1 MIKKKYLTSGA
12 KLALSQ
18 SRLPILLAKYFYSV
32 EIEGEK
38 SLKLLD
44 EKELRLPAL
53 ARVFKMDEGSNL
65 LACLSL
71 LLVSIHIQLLE
82 KVYFK
87 INVLISY
94 FSGLFFQ
101 HVFMYETFVL
111 VQNRQSVINLFVH
124 VPDFLSSKLVSYL

>member
-1 MIKKKYLTSGA
+1 
-12 KLALSQ
+12 
-18 SRLPILLAKYFYSV
+18 
-32 EIEGEK
+32 
-38 SLKLLD
+38 
-44 EKELRLPAL
+44 
-53 ARVFKMDEGSNL
+53 MDEGSNL

-71 LLVSIHIQLLE
+71 LLVSIHMQLLE